1 MPSSSNSGN
10 KRGTG
15 WVVTQF
21 VLMGATVFSALI
33 PIHWPATARV
43 ALLVVGLFI
52 GVIGLAFALWAA
64 RFLGAA
70 FTPFPRP
77 VPAGLVT
84 SGPFA
89 VVRHP
94 VYLGLLGLFVGISL
108 AAGPPAL
115 LLTLLLGILWAGKS
129 RLEERLLTEAY
140 SEYPA
145 YCRAVT
151 KRLLP
156 YLY

>member
-94 VYLGLLGLFVGISL
+94 VYLGLLGLFGGISL
-108 AAGPPAL
+108 VAGPPAL
-115 LLTLLLGILWAGKS
+115 LLTLLLGILWAGKA
-129 RLEERLLTEAY
+129 RLEERLLAEAY
-140 SEYPA
+140 PEYPA